1 MFKPFTPAT
10 RHLATSLTLSLGLL
24 LSAAVLA
31 QGKSDFAQPI
41 EISSERD
48 FFDLA
53 NNIAVFD
60 VNVVIRQGSL
70 EIRADNLRVKRDAA
84 AGTDEFIAS
93 GSPASYK
100 QTLEDGSVIEA
111 EAEQINY
118 DQVKQI
124 ITLTGK
130 ASVAQNNSVI
140 QGNEIIYNFATQQLS
155 ANRGEDSE
163 RVTTIFMPKK
173 NNDEPINR

>member
-1 MFKPFTPAT
+1 MFKLFTPAT
-10 RHLATSLTLSLGLL
+10 RNLAISLGLV
-24 LSAAVLA
+24 LSASALA
-31 QGKSDFAQPI
+31 QGKTDFEQAI
-41 EISSERD
+41 EINSERD

-53 NNIAVFD
+53 NNLAVFD

-70 EIRADNLRVKRDAA
+70 EIKADNLRVKRDTA
-84 AGTDEFIAS
+84 AGTDEFVAS
-93 GSPASYK
+93 GSPATYK
-100 QTLEDGSVIEA
+100 QQLEDGSMIEA
-111 EAEQINY
+111 EAEQISY

-124 ITLTGK
+124 ITLRGK

-140 QGNEIIYNFATQQLS
+140 QGNEIVYNFATQQLS

-173 NNDEPINR
+173 NPNEPINR

>member
-1 MFKPFTPAT
+1 MFKLFTPAP
-10 RHLATSLTLSLGLL
+10 RNLAISLALL
-24 LSAAVLA
+24 LNASVLA
-31 QGKSDFAQPI
+31 QGQADFSQVI
-41 EISSERD
+41 EINSERE

-53 NNIAVFD
+53 NNLAVFD
-60 VNVVIRQGSL
+60 VSVVIRQGSL
-70 EIRADNLRVKRDAA
+70 EITADNLRVKRDVS

-93 GSPASYK
+93 GSTATYK
-100 QTLEDGSVIEA
+100 QQLEDGSLIEA
-111 EAEQINY
+111 KAEQISY

-124 ITLTGK
+124 ITLRGQ

-155 ANRGEDSE
+155 ANRGEDSD

>member
-1 MFKPFTPAT
+1 MFKLFTPAP
-10 RHLATSLTLSLGLL
+10 RNLAISLALL
-24 LSAAVLA
+24 LNASVLA
-31 QGKSDFAQPI
+31 QGQADFSQVI
-41 EISSERD
+41 EINSERE

-53 NNIAVFD
+53 NNLAVFD

-70 EIRADNLRVKRDAA
+70 EITADNLRVKRDAS

-93 GSPASYK
+93 GSPATYK
-100 QTLEDGSVIEA
+100 QQLEDGSLIEA
-111 EAEQINY
+111 KAEQISY

-124 ITLTGK
+124 ITLRGQ

-155 ANRGEDSE
+155 ANRGEDSD